1 MSDTT
6 PDPRGP
12 VFYWLLAVYGMIAA
26 MVLIGGVTRLTGSG
40 LSMVTWR
47 PLMGALPPL
56 GEADWQAVFEQYQQF
71 PQYQR
76 VNDWMTLADFKRIF
90 FWEYLH
96 RLFGRLIG
104 VVFFIPWLW
113 LILRKRLR
121 GRWAARSFIAFVLG
135 GLQGVLG
142 WYMVKSGL
150 VDIPAVSHFRL
161 AAHLGLAFFV
171 GGYVWWMLLD
181 LRPGEGSRTAPFGR
195 RWGWAFLGLLVL
207 QIVYGAFV
215 AGTRAGFMYQTFP
228 DMNGVMVPA
237 DWLSLEPAWR
247 NFVANH
253 DTINFVHRSL
263 GWVVGFTGLALGV
276 VSARRA
282 ETARQRLTAYA
293 VAGCV
298 LLQFALGVAAVV
310 MAIPTALGAAH
321 QLGAFVLLSAA
332 LAWLHAHRPP
342 PQTAA
347 MASP

>member
-1 MSDTT
+1 MNQTT

-12 VFYWLLAVYGMIAA
+12 VFYWLVAVYLMIAA

-47 PLMGALPPL
+47 PLMGTLPPL
-56 GEADWQAVFEQYQQF
+56 SEADWVAVFEQYKQF
-71 PQYQR
+71 PQYQQ
-76 VNDWMTLADFKRIF
+76 VNEWMGPADFKRIF

-104 VVFFIPWLW
+104 LIFFLPWVW
-113 LILRKRLR
+113 LAIRRRLR
-121 GRWAARSFIAFVLG
+121 GRWALRSAVAFVLG

-150 VDIPAVSHFRL
+150 VDEPAVSHYRL

-171 GGYVWWMLLD
+171 GAYVWWMILD
-181 LRPGEGSRTAPFGR
+181 LRPGAPAEAVAGGR
-195 RWGWAFLGLLVL
+195 RWGWAFLGLLVV

-228 DMNGVMVPA
+228 DMNGVMIPT
-237 DWLSLEPAWR
+237 DWLALEPVWR

-253 DTINFVHRSL
+253 DTINFVHRGL
-263 GWVVGFTGLALGV
+263 GWMVGLAGVALGWT
-276 VSARRA
+276 SLRRA
-282 ETARQRLTAYA
+282 RSPRQRKTAQA
-293 VAGCV
+293 LIALV
-298 LLQFALGVAAVV
+298 LLQFLLGVAAVM

-321 QLGAFVLLSAA
+321 QLGAFALLSAL
-332 LAWLHAHRPP
+332 LAWLHARRVGS
-342 PQTAA
+342 QTEAI
-347 MASP
+347 ASP